1 VSSTF
6 TLGVN
11 YWPRKK
17 AMYWWKDFDR
27 AEVES
32 EFAEIASLQLDV
44 ARIFLLWEDFQPA
57 PDRVSEHALADLET
71 VLHIA
76 GAVGIKIMPTFFTG
90 HMSGINW
97 WPAWALTNE
106 EGSTRSLCISGG
118 EYTTR
123 LGRDPYA
130 DPLMLDA
137 ERLLI
142 GVVCRRYANHPAIYS
157 WNFSNEPDIF
167 FTPRRYQDGARWNEM
182 LAREV
187 RKHSPLPV
195 SAGMHLPTLTAYNG
209 FRPDLLA
216 HVLGDPVAR
225 DRGAE
230 VVGVQDRL
238 LVDEVDHALELGLGA
253 DGQLDRHRAGAE
265 PVANGV
271 HGRIEVGA
279 DSVHL
284 IDETDAGHVVAVRLA
299 PDRLR
304 LRLDPRDRVEDDD
317 AAVENTEAPFHLD
330 REIDMPRR
338 VDDVDRVVL
347 PRAGCRGGGDRN
359 SALSLL
365 FHPVHHRSSLMD
377 LTDFIG
383 PAGVEQ
389 NSLRNRRLSRVD
401 MGNNANIADM
411 FEILCS
417 WHNQAL
423 SYQPL
428 AFSTRACPTGAG

>member
-1 VSSTF
+1 MQSAGPKWDVPGEVTVSSIF

-57 PDRVSEHALADLET
+57 PDRVSEQALADLET
-71 VLHIA
+71 VLDIA

-130 DPLMLDA
+130 DPFMLDA

-216 HVLGDPVAR
+216 PHNDFLSMHAYSIYYPPTESTDPLNSDVVPVACLATEGLGGKR
-225 DRGAE
+225 VLFEEFGYAGSPRGDVSEYKSVRRGNASRPQYFAADEAGGRYYAE
-230 VVGVQDRL
+230 VLEKL
-238 LVDEVDHALELGLGA
+238 LRCGALGA
-253 DGQLDRHRAGAE
+253 FGWMFSDYAPPLWDTPPFDTHEHERFFGLTRHDRSIKPSGIAMQQCAQ
-265 PVANGV
+265 
-271 HGRIEVGA
+271 
-279 DSVHL
+279 
-284 IDETDAGHVVAVRLA
+284 RLA
-299 PDRLR
+299 TMNPPPRSIPPLH
-304 LRLDPRDRVEDDD
+304 LDPEAWYRD
-317 AAVENTEAPFHLD
+317 
-330 REIDMPRR
+330 
-338 VDDVDRVVL
+338 
-347 PRAGCRGGGDRN
+347 
-359 SALSLL
+359 
-365 FHPVHHRSSLMD
+365 
-377 LTDFIG
+377 
-383 PAGVEQ
+383 PAG
-389 NSLRNRRLSRVD
+389 NFNRLFDEWRGKL
-401 MGNNANIADM
+401 
-411 FEILCS
+411 
-417 WHNQAL
+417 
-423 SYQPL
+423 
-428 AFSTRACPTGAG
+428 